1 MPSNVSTLHLKQTFP
16 PIIWIFNEGE
26 GDGIESRLPFKI
38 FSTLNLW
45 QAFQQQPRASS
56 PEDYFILTDPMI
68 PDYETNQDLDPIQD
82 DVPINERTPRGLALR
97 SSSDNEEPVE
107 LQGTVYILGQ

>member
-1 MPSNVSTLHLKQTFP
+1 
-16 PIIWIFNEGE
+16 
-26 GDGIESRLPFKI
+26 
-38 FSTLNLW
+38 
-45 QAFQQQPRASS
+45 
-56 PEDYFILTDPMI
+56 MI

-107 LQGTVYILGQ
+107 LQGLDDLPLERSKYYAILNDMENGKSILIFAIWTHNFDWNDFKLYQRSGNLRRIPPKNPKFFTLNFR

>member
-1 MPSNVSTLHLKQTFP
+1 
-16 PIIWIFNEGE
+16 
-26 GDGIESRLPFKI
+26 
-38 FSTLNLW
+38 
-45 QAFQQQPRASS
+45 
-56 PEDYFILTDPMI
+56 MI

-107 LQGTVYILGQ
+107 LQGLDDLPLERSKYYALLNDMENGKSISIFCHQLCVGKFLPYGLIWTTLSFTRGFQFLLTQIQVVQ

>member
-1 MPSNVSTLHLKQTFP
+1 
-16 PIIWIFNEGE
+16 
-26 GDGIESRLPFKI
+26 
-38 FSTLNLW
+38 
-45 QAFQQQPRASS
+45 
-56 PEDYFILTDPMI
+56 MI

-107 LQGTVYILGQ
+107 LQGLDDLPLERSKYYALLNDMENGKSIPIFCHRLMGNFCHMDSSERL